1 MGHENVTLDRIDFE
15 KIKEH
20 AKAARAEYMHQCG
33 RAALGVVGSTL
44 RAHSTIAVAAI
55 LVVSFAVKMFY
66 MSPPTAGAEHSL
78 AIRSSNIDISKMQVD
93 YPNLPPHQMNDM
105 TFVDPLP

>member
-1 MGHENVTLDRIDFE
+1 MSDNVTLDHIDFQE
-15 KIKEH
+15 IKHH
-20 AKAARAEYMHQCG
+20 AEAARAEYMRQHTTEWS
-33 RAALGVVGSTL
+33 AVVGSTL
-44 RAHSTIAVAAI
+44 RAHSTIAVVVI

-78 AIRSSNIDISKMQVD
+78 AIRSSNMDISKMQVD
-93 YPNLPPHQMNDM
+93 HPNLPPHQMNDM